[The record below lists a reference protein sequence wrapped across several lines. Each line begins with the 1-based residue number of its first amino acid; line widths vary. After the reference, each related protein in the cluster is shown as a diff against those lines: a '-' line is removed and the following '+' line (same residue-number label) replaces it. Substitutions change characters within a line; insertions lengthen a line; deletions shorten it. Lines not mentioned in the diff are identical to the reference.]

1 MDKPRGERVGTW
13 LARSYLNLIGRGI
26 LHVVRTIHG
35 LGAFALITLGV
46 TVTKFGQST
55 RVIHP
60 LVLSQIHRAG
70 LRLLPMVS
78 FMAVALGL
86 VIIGQSVSLLNK
98 YGAGAQNYAGIVM
111 VAVVVRELGPLVTA
125 LLVLARVGTAI
136 VIDLSTQRAL
146 GEVEALEALG
156 IDPIHYLVVPRV
168 WGLAVSIFSLTV
180 YFILI
185 SLVSGYVFAFVQ
197 DVPVKPGEY
206 FEQLASSLIWEDF
219 LLLALKTFAF
229 GICIA
234 IITCYQGL
242 AHPVRLEDISNV
254 STNAVVESVI
264 ACMLIDA
271 FFIIIYLII
280 TRI

>member
-46 TVTKFGQST
+46 TVTKFGQAT
-55 RVIHP
+55 KVTHP
-60 LVLSQIHRAG
+60 LILSQIHRAG
-70 LRLLPMVS
+70 LRLLPMIS

-86 VIIGQSVSLLNK
+86 VIIGQSVALLNK
-98 YGAGAQNYAGIVM
+98 YGAGAQNYAGVVM

-136 VIDLSTQRAL
+136 VIDLSTQRAM

-168 WGLAVSIFSLTV
+168 WGLAVSIFALTV
-180 YFILI
+180 YLI
-185 SLVSGYVFAFVQ
+185 IICLIAGYAFAFIQ
-197 DVPVKPGEY
+197 DVPLSIGDY
-206 FEQLASSLIWEDF
+206 FEQMANSLVWEDF
-219 LLLALKTFAF
+219 LLLGLKTLVFGAF
-229 GICIA
+229 IA
-234 IITCYQGL
+234 VISCYQGL
-242 AHPVRLEDISNV
+242 AHP
-254 STNAVVESVI
+254 
-264 ACMLIDA
+264 
-271 FFIIIYLII
+271 
-280 TRI
+280 